1 MSFIFDHD
9 LHIHSGL
16 SLCSND
22 PEQTPERILAY
33 AKENGLTTIC
43 LTDHHWDESVPGAS
57 SWYQKQD
64 TAHIRQAL
72 PLPQAEGI
80 RFLFGCETDMDQ
92 FLTVGVPKEHFDRF
106 DFVIIPTT
114 HLHMKGFT
122 IPRDVAVAED
132 HTATRARLW
141 VERLEA
147 LLSMDLPFGKIGVA
161 HLACSL
167 MNNESREA
175 YLQTLDL
182 IPTADMERLFARA
195 AKLGVGIE
203 LNMSDMQFSDEETDR
218 VMRMFRIAKA
228 AGCKFYLGTDAH
240 HPDGFVGAGEVFAR
254 ATELLGLEES
264 DKFEIKA

>member
-1 MSFIFDHD
+1 MSQFFDHD
-9 LHIHSGL
+9 LHIHSQL
-16 SLCSND
+16 SLCSGD

-33 AKENGLTTIC
+33 AKENGLRTVC
-43 LTDHHWDESVPGAS
+43 LTDHHWNENVPGAS

-72 PLPQAEGI
+72 PLPQEEGI

-92 FLTVGVPKEHFDRF
+92 FHTVGLAREHFDQF

-122 IPRDVAVAED
+122 IPRADAESEE
-132 HTATRARLW
+132 HTALRARFW

-147 LLSMDLPFGKIGVA
+147 LLSMDLPFHKIGIA

-167 MNNESREA
+167 MNKESREA
-175 YLQTLDL
+175 YLQTMDL

-195 AKLGVGIE
+195 AEIGVGIE
-203 LNMSDMQFSDEETDR
+203 LNMSDMQFADGEADR
-218 VMRMFRIAKA
+218 VLRMFRVAKSC
-228 AGCKFYLGTDAH
+228 GCKFYCGTDAH
-240 HPDGFVGAGEVFAR
+240 HPNEFADAAEVFER
-254 ATELLGLEES
+254 AVTLLGLTEQ
-264 DKFEIKA
+264 DKFTI